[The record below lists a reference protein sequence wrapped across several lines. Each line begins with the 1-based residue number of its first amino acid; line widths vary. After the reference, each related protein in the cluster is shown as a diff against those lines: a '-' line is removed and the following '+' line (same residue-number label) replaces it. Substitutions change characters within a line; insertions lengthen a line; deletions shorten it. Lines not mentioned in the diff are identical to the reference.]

1 MLTITFRVW
10 EQVLSRLAV
19 GMFVDFLW
27 LVWYSRIISTFMT
40 EQTLDAR
47 SKVKVLKGGER
58 VIVDNEMTVTRS
70 YMYLYLFLNVGALA
84 GKIGAAFG
92 TQCPFNDTSEATR

>member
-1 MLTITFRVW
+1 
-10 EQVLSRLAV
+10 
-19 GMFVDFLW
+19 
-27 LVWYSRIISTFMT
+27 MT

-47 SKVKVLKGGER
+47 SKVKVLKGGEC

-70 YMYLYLFLNVGALA
+70 YMYLYLFLNIGALA

-92 TQCPFNDTSEATR
+92 TQYPFNDTSEASDTLTRYHSRKIRWILALLLDPHFHVHAVPLRHALG